1 MDVCVCVLWVCGPLT
16 QAEGVNAGSSLA
28 AQTLAH
34 PKQHTHG
41 STHRNTRKPTPFIV
55 RCGGDLHAKGE
66 STGFMYLSGWRG
78 QL

>member
-1 MDVCVCVLWVCGPLT
+1 MPLIST
-16 QAEGVNAGSSLA
+16 SISISCTNIDTYPSI
-28 AQTLAH
+28 
-34 PKQHTHG
+34 